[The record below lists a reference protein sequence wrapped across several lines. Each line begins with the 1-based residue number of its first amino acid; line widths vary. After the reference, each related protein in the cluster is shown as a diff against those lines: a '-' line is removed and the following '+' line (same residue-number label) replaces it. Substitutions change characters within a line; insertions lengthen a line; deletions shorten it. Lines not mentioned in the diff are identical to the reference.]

1 MFGKHHY
8 KMRNT
13 KYNHMKNT
21 LFTLAIL
28 ATLVACNQNSDKKG
42 ELAKLKTE
50 HDVLATKIAKLEAEI
65 APDQQKSEKA
75 LQVKVTKLEVAP
87 FYHYVEIQGVVDGDQ
102 NVSVSPQ
109 MAGVVTNVYVREG
122 SSVKKGQ
129 ILATHDDQ
137 GLKQSV
143 AEGQTQLEM
152 AHIIYEKQKNLWDKK
167 IGSEVQF
174 LQAKSGKES
183 LERRIKTLEEQ
194 ISMANIISPISGSV
208 ESVPLKVGQMASPG
222 LPTSAI
228 RVINMSSAKVTAEVS
243 ENFASRI
250 KNGNQAFVRFP
261 DLNQEIET
269 KLSFTSRF
277 IDPSNR
283 TFKVECRFSTKE
295 FEVRA
300 NMIAYVKIKD
310 YTNEASLILPVNIVQ
325 SNQDGKFVY
334 VIAKDGA
341 KYSAVRRMVTT
352 GMDYNGQ
359 TEITSGLNAGD
370 QVITAGYQNL
380 KEGVAVIF

>member
-1 MFGKHHY
+1 
-8 KMRNT
+8 
-13 KYNHMKNT
+13 MKNA

-28 ATLVACNQNSDKKG
+28 STLVACNQSTDKKAQL
-42 ELAKLKTE
+42 EKLRTE
-50 HDVLATKIAKLEAEI
+50 HEILTTKIARLEAEI
-65 APDQQKSEKA
+65 NPEQKKEEKA
-75 LQVKVTKLEVAP
+75 IPVKVQSVETTP

-109 MAGVVTNVYVREG
+109 MAGIVTNVFVREG
-122 SSVKKGQ
+122 SVVKKGQ
-129 ILATHDDQ
+129 VLATLDAQ
-137 GLKQSV
+137 VLKQSV
-143 AEGQTQLEM
+143 EEVKTQLDM
-152 AHIIYEKQKNLWDKK
+152 ATIIFEKQKNLWDKN
-167 IGSEVQF
+167 IGSEVQY
-174 LQAKSGKES
+174 LQAKSTKES

-194 ISMANIISPISGSV
+194 ISMANIVSPISGSV

-222 LPTSAI
+222 VPTSSI
-228 RVINMSSAKVTAEVS
+228 RVINMSSAKITAEIS

-261 DLNQEIET
+261 DLGKEIES

-283 TFKVECRFSTKE
+283 TFKVECRFSTNDIE
-295 FEVRA
+295 LRA

-310 YTNEASLILPVNIVQ
+310 YENESCMVLPVNVIL

-334 VIAKDGA
+334 VVSKEGG
-341 KYSAVRRMVTT
+341 KSTAVRKKITT

-359 TEITSGLNAGD
+359 AEVTSGLTPGD

-380 KEGVAVIF
+380 KEGSSVIF

>member
-1 MFGKHHY
+1 
-8 KMRNT
+8 
-13 KYNHMKNT
+13 MKNV
-21 LFTLAIL
+21 LYTLAIL
-28 ATLVACNQNSDKKG
+28 ATLVACTQNTDKKG

-50 HDVLATKIAKLEAEI
+50 HDILASKIAKLEAEI
-65 APDQQKSEKA
+65 APDQQKVEKA
-75 LQVKVTKLEVAP
+75 MQVKVTKLEVIP
-87 FYHYVEIQGVVDGDQ
+87 FNHYIEIQGVVDGDQ

-122 SSVKKGQ
+122 SFVKKGEVM
-129 ILATHDDQ
+129 ATLDAQ
-137 GLKQSV
+137 VLKQSV
-143 AEGQTQLEM
+143 LEVQTQLDM
-152 AHIIYEKQKNLWDKK
+152 ANIIYEKQKNLWDKK
-167 IGSEVQF
+167 IGSEVQY

-194 ISMANIISPISGSV
+194 IAMANIVSPISGSV

-222 LPTSAI
+222 LPTSVI

-310 YTNEASLILPVNIVQ
+310 YTNEASLILPVNVVQ
-325 SNQDGKFVY
+325 SNREGKFVY
-334 VIAKDGA
+334 VIAKVGD
-341 KYSAVRRMVTT
+341 KTTAVLKMVTT
-352 GMDYNGQ
+352 GMDYNGE
-359 TEITSGLNAGD
+359 TEITSGLSAGD
-370 QVITAGYQNL
+370 QVVTVGYQNL
-380 KEGVAVIF
+380 KEGSVVIF